1 MTEVVADVA
10 AAAAAAAAA
19 PVAAVSAVTA
29 AVVVLVAH
37 LTDVPV
43 IKHTTIFKRTT
54 VATALICPVTH
65 YNMDSKKVKGIQTF
79 TFFKSL
85 PTNVDRSKMLK
96 NTSWK
101 VSFYFLTHLE
111 EKHVIG
117 QV

>member
-10 AAAAAAAAA
+10 AAAAAA
-19 PVAAVSAVTA
+19 PVAAVSA

-79 TFFKSL
+79 MFFKSL
-85 PTNVDRSKMLK
+85 PTNVDR
-96 NTSWK
+96 
-101 VSFYFLTHLE
+101 
-111 EKHVIG
+111 
-117 QV
+117 

>member
-1 MTEVVADVA
+1 MTEVVADV
-10 AAAAAAAAA
+10 AAAAAAAA

-54 VATALICPVTH
+54 VTTALICPVTH

-79 TFFKSL
+79 AFFKSL

-111 EKHVIG
+111 EKRIIG